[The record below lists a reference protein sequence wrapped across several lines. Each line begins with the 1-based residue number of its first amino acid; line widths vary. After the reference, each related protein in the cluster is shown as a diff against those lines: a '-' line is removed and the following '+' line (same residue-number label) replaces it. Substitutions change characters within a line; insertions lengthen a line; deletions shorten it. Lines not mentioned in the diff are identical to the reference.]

1 MHKERDTLRHFA
13 MSIVK
18 YRESHEVTV
27 LDMYEEQGLFKNCV
41 ISFNVSQ
48 TPVSLLESD
57 IFTLSSLCE
66 KTRKFTRTFSK
77 DCRQIRALT
86 GKLIKL
92 TKTESPV
99 ICNNKIHD
107 RYGLGT

>member
-1 MHKERDTLRHFA
+1 

-18 YRESHEVTV
+18 YRESHYLTV
-27 LDMYEEQGLFKNCV
+27 LDMYKEQGLFKNCV
-41 ISFNVSQ
+41 IFFTVSQ

-57 IFTLSSLCE
+57 IFTLSCLCE
-66 KTRKFTRTFSK
+66 KTRKFAKTFSK

-86 GKLIKL
+86 GTLIKL
-92 TKTESPV
+92 TKTESIV

-107 RYGLGT
+107 RYELGK